1 MKIDIDRLYPKDY
14 KDVASVEEKVFNP
27 EVAEDKEEIMPVL
40 KYPGTR
46 GFIMRNGVKP
56 LGYAVAG
63 PLGLFEGLE
72 DGYPDDFE
80 YGIKR
85 ESPEQSAKTLY
96 FHAVAVDPEYSGEG
110 FGGQLIKKVID
121 DAKSQGY
128 EKIALSVYS
137 KENVSLFKKYGAEIV
152 HQEKGFYEDGKDLAY
167 CILKL

>member
-1 MKIDIDRLYPKDY
+1 MQIERLYPQNY
-14 KDVASVEEKVFNP
+14 KEVASIEEKVFNP

-40 KYPGTR
+40 NYPGTR
-46 GFIMRNGVKP
+46 GFIMRDGVKP
-56 LGYAVAG
+56 IGYAVGG

-72 DGYPDDFE
+72 DDYPEDFE

-85 ESPEQSAKTLY
+85 ESPKESAKTLY
-96 FHAVAVDPEYSGEG
+96 FHAVVVDPEYRGGG

-128 EKIALSVYS
+128 DKIALSVYS
-137 KENVSLFKKYGAEIV
+137 KENVSLFKKYGAKIV
-152 HQEKGFYEDGKDLAY
+152 HQQKGFYEDGQDLAY